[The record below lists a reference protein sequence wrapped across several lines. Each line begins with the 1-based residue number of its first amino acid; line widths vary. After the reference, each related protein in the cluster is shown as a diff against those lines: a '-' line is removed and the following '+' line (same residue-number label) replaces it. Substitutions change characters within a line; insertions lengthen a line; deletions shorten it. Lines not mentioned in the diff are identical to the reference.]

1 VFSAINYSEFTALR
15 NYQFLEKIIGN
26 VSAINDLCIKQPV
39 LQEPRGYN
47 NKTKNH
53 LVLYVNL
60 SRQEFGKNSLFLFH
74 LVLLP
79 SKDSS

>member
-1 VFSAINYSEFTALR
+1 MFSAINYSEFTVLR
-15 NYQFLEKIIGN
+15 NCPVSGKIIGD

-53 LVLYVNL
+53 LILYVNL
-60 SRQEFGKNSLFLFH
+60 SGQEFWKSHLFLFH
-74 LVLLP
+74 LVFLP
-79 SKDSS
+79 SKDST